1 MLTVIRPTRRE
12 PEDMYSWMSAPFGPG
27 KISPAPMRG
36 TSSQTDLTPHAAFP
50 ACAVVL
56 ADLASV
62 LSSELCDLQAKMREV
77 PTHSNS
83 MRKKRDYT
91 SICKSCSSELDASA
105 NICEV
110 CGDHQAPA
118 QAKMRQIPTHPN
130 SMRKKRDYT
139 CMCKSCSSELDASAN
154 ICEVCGDHQAPAQ
167 TACYKRSVSVCNTT
181 VGSVGH
187 VVQVVQVAVC
197 SPELDLAADHYIL
210 NPKP

>member
-1 MLTVIRPTRRE
+1 
-12 PEDMYSWMSAPFGPG
+12 MSAPFGPG

-36 TSSQTDLTPHAAFP
+36 TSSQADLTPHAAFP